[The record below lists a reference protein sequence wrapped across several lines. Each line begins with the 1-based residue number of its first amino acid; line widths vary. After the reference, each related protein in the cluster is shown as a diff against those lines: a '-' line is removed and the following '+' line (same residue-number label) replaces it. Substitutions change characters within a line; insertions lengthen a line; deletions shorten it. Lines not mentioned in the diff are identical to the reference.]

1 MNCGTSRRPSGRF
14 GSRILRP
21 EFWRD
26 RAVLLTGH
34 TGFKGSWTAFWLH
47 KLGARVTGYA
57 LDPTPHQKLFDQL
70 GLSKLIYDNRGDIN
84 DQPRLTTTIKRTA
97 PEIVIHMAAQAIVRQ
112 SYVNPV
118 ETYTTNVIGTANLLD
133 CLRSQSSVKAV
144 LVVTSDKCYENLETG
159 EPFLET
165 DRLGGHDPYSSS
177 KACTELVVQ
186 AFRDSFFCQSNRTVG
201 IATARAGNV
210 IGGGDGARDRLIPDA
225 IRAFSKGESLA
236 VRNPSAI
243 RPWQHVLDPLSG
255 YLCLSENL
263 FEGGQ
268 EFSSGWNF
276 GPDEQSM
283 VSVSDVLEK
292 MVVSFGQGAEFH
304 PVSGEK
310 EPHESILLRLDASKA
325 RKVIGW
331 RPRWDLAQTIART
344 IEWYKQETVGANMT
358 EFTSHQ
364 IDEYC
369 AM

>member
-1 MNCGTSRRPSGRF
+1 MNST
-14 GSRILRP
+14 
-21 EFWRD
+21 FWKD

-34 TGFKGSWTAFWLH
+34 TGFKGSWAALWLH
-47 KLGARVTGYA
+47 KLGAIVTGYA
-57 LDPTPHQKLFDQL
+57 LDPAPHQKLFGQL
-70 GLSKLIYDNRGDIN
+70 GLSKLIHDNRGDIC
-84 DQPRLTTTIKRTA
+84 DQARVAETVKRAA

-112 SYVNPV
+112 SYVDPL
-118 ETYTTNVIGTANLLD
+118 ETYTTNVIGTAKLLD

-144 LVVTSDKCYENLETG
+144 LVITSDKCYENLEIG

-165 DRLGGHDPYSSS
+165 DRLGGHDPYSNS

-186 AFRDSFFCQSNRTVG
+186 AFRDSFFSQSNHTVG

-210 IGGGDGARDRLIPDA
+210 IGGGDWAIDRLIPDA
-225 IRAFSKGESLA
+225 IRSFSKGESLA

-255 YLCLSENL
+255 YLCLSEKL
-263 FEGGQ
+263 YEGGQ

-276 GPDEQSM
+276 GPDVQSM

-292 MVVSFGQGAEFH
+292 MVVSFGQRAEFH
-304 PVSGEK
+304 PVSNET
-310 EPHESILLRLDASKA
+310 ESHESAVLRLDASKA
-325 RKVIGW
+325 KKVIGW